1 MSHTSPPSAAP
12 AAHVLVLALPEATLL
27 AAPSLWLQETDSATP
42 SLNRLLDDLMHRGL
56 LELGTRLQWQSAVQQ
71 ALLQPAAHPQWEG
84 QADPRETLP
93 NALPPLLVDGV
104 TWESHLMVLTARCAR
119 IECWP
124 LIQASGQ
131 AGSHTSLPYPVQ
143 FLHELNVALEQDQL
157 DAALEAMRRY
167 GGFEQVQ
174 LHGAGVDAS
183 TRAWKRAL
191 SGQARQIIDVRTPAA
206 TPRRASA
213 RPVRSTFMD
222 QFTLE
227 SVLEG
232 CLTQNATPEE
242 ATLLRTLG
250 LRSAWVWPLLQ
261 GQGAWG
267 VLAGYHRQ
275 PHALTARQVETLQLA
290 VTLVRQHLLR
300 YRTGLSASQ
309 TLAQHR
315 RLSGYLQAMHHQ
327 LLTVALADGAP
338 YRLDA
343 LEPHLRA
350 ALGDCSLIA
359 WADGQ
364 PCAHTVQEQP
374 PEWQGHWTHELCM
387 WITRGLQQ
395 EPGRRLLLDDRSA
408 RQNVPAAW
416 HGTGQC
422 MAALAMPGHND
433 AWIAVWRR
441 GAGVWSEPEMALL
454 QELVRHV
461 ATHYQNWV
469 LHRLRGQLRRFSEHY
484 EQSLDRERASI
495 ALMVHDELCQ
505 SLAATRISASL
516 LGTRLG
522 RWMAALSPQDAH
534 AVDSQT
540 PTPLALC
547 EQVTDMLD
555 EAIRDSRQLIQR
567 LHPAILRRGLPAGLE
582 WLAQDFH
589 KRWGLPVQV
598 QLELPADSPPPGNAA
613 QLVCFCVA
621 REALQNIQKHAQA
634 QQVWLRLAV
643 QEQGG
648 VRQLVLQVEDNGCGF
663 DTSATDTEPSAAG
676 EHFGVFGM
684 HERAAW
690 IGAELS
696 LRSSPG
702 QGTCVTLT
710 LPAA

>member
-1 MSHTSPPSAAP
+1 MPHTCQPPAAP

-27 AAPSLWLQETDSATP
+27 VGPALWLQEADPATP
-42 SLNRLLDDLMHRGL
+42 SLNHLLDSLMRSGQL
-56 LELGTRLQWQSAVQQ
+56 QLEARLQWQTAVQQ

-93 NALPPLLVDGV
+93 RALPPLPVGGIP
-104 TWESHLMVLTARCAR
+104 WESHLTVLTARCAR

-124 LIQASGQ
+124 LVQAIGQ
-131 AGSHTSLPYPVQ
+131 AGPHPSLPYPVQ

-174 LHGAGVDAS
+174 LHGAGVDAH
-183 TRAWKRAL
+183 TRAWKRVL
-191 SGQARQIIDVRTPAA
+191 TGQARQIIDVQTPAA
-206 TPRRASA
+206 APRRATT
-213 RPVRSTFMD
+213 RPVRSNFLGH
-222 QFTLE
+222 FTLE
-227 SVLEG
+227 SVLAG
-232 CLTQNATPEE
+232 SLTQNATPEE
-242 ATLLRTLG
+242 AALLNTLG

-327 LLTVALADGAP
+327 LLTVPLADGAP

-350 ALGDCSLIA
+350 ALGDCSLMA
-359 WADGQ
+359 SADGQ
-364 PCAHTVQEQP
+364 PCAHTMQEQP
-374 PEWQGHWTHELCM
+374 PEWEGYWTHELCA
-387 WITRGLQQ
+387 WITQGLQQ

-408 RQNVPAAW
+408 RQGVPEAW

-422 MAALAMPGHND
+422 MAALALPGHTD
-433 AWIAVWRR
+433 AWMAVWRR
-441 GAGVWSEPEMALL
+441 GAGVWSEPEMAML

-522 RWMAALSPQDAH
+522 RWVAALPPQDAQ
-534 AVDSQT
+534 ALDTQG
-540 PTPLALC
+540 PTPLELC
-547 EQVTDMLD
+547 EQVTGMLD
-555 EAIRDSRQLIQR
+555 EAIQDSRQLIQR

-582 WLAQDFH
+582 WLAQDFQ

-598 QLELPADSPPPGNAA
+598 QVELPADHPPPGNAA

-634 QQVWLRLAV
+634 QQVWLRLTL

-648 VRQLVLQVEDNGCGF
+648 ARQLVLQVEDNGCGF
-663 DTSATDTEPSAAG
+663 DASTADAQPNAAG

-690 IGAELS
+690 IGADLS
-696 LRSSPG
+696 LRSAPG
-702 QGTCVTLT
+702 QGTRVTLS